1 LIDLWKSKLLG
12 IFPADPGLG
21 GLCMKA
27 KTFGFGPFELDPA
40 QQQLRRRGIRLKLPA
55 SRIRLLLLLVKRRG
69 ELVSREEISA
79 CLWTD
84 AKAVDVITGINTAM
98 NHLRSQL
105 GDDPA
110 APKYIE
116 TVIGSGYRFIAKV
129 AEIEAPA
136 ESVSEIPQPPT
147 LDREEG
153 SVTLTEAAKPDA
165 PGLEARATGQQESSP
180 RKTKKIIAI
189 AFAAAIL
196 LALCIFFFPIHRPVP
211 QVELEMN
218 RVTRSGD
225 IQYADISP
233 DGKYVAY
240 VRETGG
246 EQSLWLKQ
254 LATDRVLQLAT
265 LETFTSPGL
274 AFSPDGNYVYFVR
287 KELLGP
293 SGELYRVPFLGG
305 SPAKVLDGIS
315 GAPAISPDGR
325 TVAFVRS
332 TLVTHGKDS
341 IVTASI
347 DGSGERILATY
358 DAPGIH
364 FNRVAWTPD
373 GQSLVYPLQS
383 DLMVIPASGGTAQ
396 QLRGD
401 PWTNIDDIWNLPTGR
416 DLIVAGQL
424 AGSTLR
430 QIVEVSLPDG
440 KTHPISHDLSSYV
453 TVRTTADGKV
463 LLTVQRLTLS
473 NIQILAP
480 GTEGTGSEPLPLSIE
495 NQNYE
500 GVEGL
505 GWTQDGKIIYLSG
518 FERGAELMETDS
530 NGSNPRRLS
539 LSGSQAAR
547 YSNPAVSPRGDF
559 IAVTRWSE
567 HDRANIWRMDMNS
580 GNEKRLT
587 DGTQDFPP
595 SIAPDGQWVVYA
607 SVQGDKSVLMK
618 VSSHGGPAIRLTDYD
633 ADYPSVSPDGK
644 WIACSYIAHPNQR
657 ASLAIVPIAGGPPAK
672 VFPLPETATPPPLA
686 WTPDGRA
693 VSFINNVNGVG
704 NVWQQPAAGG
714 EAAPITHFASDKL
727 FNFQWS
733 RDGRLAL
740 ARGTETTDVVLIRNF
755 RGAR

>member
-1 LIDLWKSKLLG
+1 
-12 IFPADPGLG
+12 
-21 GLCMKA
+21 MKA

-40 QQQLRRRGIRLKLPA
+40 QQQLRRRGIRLRLPA
-55 SRIRLLLLLVKRRG
+55 SRIRLLLLLVKRHG
-69 ELVSREEISA
+69 ELVSREEIAA

-84 AKAVDVITGINTAM
+84 AKTVDVITGINTAM
-98 NHLRSQL
+98 NQLRSQL

-129 AEIEAPA
+129 SEIEAPVQ
-136 ESVSEIPQPPT
+136 SMSETIPQHQT
-147 LDREEG
+147 LNSDEG
-153 SVTLTEAAKPDA
+153 SIELKETAWLDVPS
-165 PGLEARATGQQESSP
+165 LEASAAGHQDSSP
-180 RKTKKIIAI
+180 AKTARTIVIAS
-189 AFAAAIL
+189 AVAAV
-196 LALCIFFFPIHRPVP
+196 LALCISFFLYHRAVP
-211 QVELEMN
+211 QAELELN

-225 IQYADISP
+225 VQSADISP
-233 DGKYVAY
+233 DGNYVAY

-254 LATDRVLQLAT
+254 LATDRVLQLAS
-265 LETFTSPGL
+265 LGTFKSPGL
-274 AFSPDGNYVYFVR
+274 AFSPDGNYVFFVR

-293 SGELYRVPFLGG
+293 GGELYRVPFLGG
-305 SPAKVLDGIS
+305 SPIKVLDGVS

-341 IVTASI
+341 VVTASI
-347 DGSGERILATY
+347 DGSGQKTLATY

-373 GQSLVYPLQS
+373 GRSLVYPLQS
-383 DLMVIPASGGTAQ
+383 DLMIIPAGGGTAQ

-401 PWTNIDDIWNLPTGR
+401 RWTNIDDVWNLPPGR
-416 DLIVAGQL
+416 DLIAVGQL

-430 QIVEVSLPDG
+430 QIAEISLSDG
-440 KTHPISHDLSSYV
+440 KTHPISHDLSSYI
-453 TVRTTADGKV
+453 TVRATADGKA
-463 LLTVQRLTLS
+463 LLTVQNLTLS

-480 GTEGTGSEPLPLSIE
+480 GSGSKGSEARPLSTE

-505 GWTQDGKIIYLSG
+505 GWTPNGKIVYPSV
-518 FERGAELMETDS
+518 FERGSELMETDG

-539 LSGSQAAR
+539 LTDSQSGR
-547 YSNPAVSPRGDF
+547 FSNPALSPRGDF

-567 HDRANIWRMDMNS
+567 HDRANIWRMDMNG
-580 GNEKRLT
+580 GNLRRLT
-587 DGTQDFPP
+587 NGTQDFPP
-595 SIAPDGQWVVYA
+595 SITPDGQWVVYA

-618 VSSHGGPAIRLTDYD
+618 VSSQGGPAIKLTDYD

-644 WIACSYIAHPNQR
+644 WIACSYISQPNHP
-657 ASLAIVPIAGGPPAK
+657 ASLAIIPIAGGPPAR
-672 VFPLPETATPPPLA
+672 VFQLPETATPPPLA

-693 VSFINNVNGVG
+693 VSFINDVNGVG
-704 NVWQQPAAGG
+704 NIWQQPVAGG
-714 EAAPITHFASDKL
+714 PATPITHFASGKL
-727 FNFQWS
+727 FSFQWS

-740 ARGTETTDVVLIRNF
+740 SRGTETTDAVLIKSF
-755 RGAR
+755 RGSAH